1 MNALAAA
8 VIRGTV
14 GAMAMTGVRQVSR
27 GLGFVEETP
36 PEELVED
43 GAPGLAQRIP
53 PERREAVV
61 ELVHWGV
68 GAVGGALYS
77 VLPRGFRRRPLVG
90 PVYGLAIFAVFE
102 GLVQPVIDTPHAKR
116 VHLGERVAIGADH
129 VLYGLILGERFPPR
143 G

>member
-8 VIRGTV
+8 TVRGTIA
-14 GAMAMTGVRQVSR
+14 AMAMTGVRQVSR
-27 GLGFVEETP
+27 GLGLVEETP

-43 GAPGLAQRIP
+43 GAPEIAKRIP

-77 VLPRGFRRRPLVG
+77 ALPRDFRRRPLVG
-90 PVYGLAIFAVFE
+90 PLYGLAILAVFE
-102 GLVQPVIDTPHAKR
+102 ALVQPVLDLPHAKR
-116 VHLGERVAIGADH
+116 VHVGERLAFGADH
-129 VLYGLILGERFPPR
+129 VLYGLIVGESFPPR